1 MVCLIE
7 NKYVTEYINMW
18 KTGKIILNKERILL
32 IAYLEKYILTN
43 DNLYFDNEKIEH
55 FIKFSK
61 RYYFALEP
69 FQKFIA
75 AFVFLYEKEDNLQ
88 YYDEFALFM
97 ARGAGK
103 NGFISAL
110 SNFLISPLHGI
121 DEYGVTI
128 VANSEK
134 QAKTSFNEVYNMID
148 RNELYKHAGMPDAP
162 FSISKTEIKDLTTKS
177 IISYDTSNAKTK
189 DGGREGCVI
198 FDEVHIYEN
207 ADMVNVK
214 RGGLGKVIHDR
225 TFYIGT
231 DGFVREGFM
240 DGLKDRIM
248 NILKGKEID
257 ERLFPFWC
265 KLDDPKEVD
274 TFSMW
279 EKANPM
285 FHAPQN
291 SYARNLYRKV
301 MTEYKSLHTNRSN
314 RTEFMTKRMNLPE
327 VDLEKVIAPWEEILA
342 TNRPIPKLDNQMCI
356 GGLDFANIR
365 DFASVGLLFR
375 KNDDYIWIT
384 HSFVRQG
391 FLDTVK
397 LEPPI
402 KEWEEKGYL
411 TIVDDDVIEVEYIVN
426 WFVKAREK
434 YGLEKV
440 VADNYRTDIVRRAF
454 DEVGIPL
461 EVIRNPKAIHGLLA
475 PRIDTMFA
483 KHNVIYGDNPLM
495 RWFTNNVAV
504 KIKPDGNKEYVKKD
518 EVRRKTDG
526 FMAFVHALYRA
537 DEIVNVDLD
546 DSLDFLNSFNF

>member
-1 MVCLIE
+1 MITNE
-7 NKYVTEYINMW
+7 HVTHYINLW
-18 KTGKIILNKERILL
+18 RTGKITLNKERVLL
-32 IAYLEKYILTN
+32 IAHLEKHVLSR
-43 DNLYFDNEKIEH
+43 DDLYFDDEKINN
-55 FIKFSK
+55 FIAFTEK
-61 RYYFALEP
+61 YYFQLRP
-69 FQKFIA
+69 DQKFVA
-75 AFVFLYEKEDNLQ
+75 AFIFLFETETDLQ
-88 YYDEFALFM
+88 FYDEFALFM

-110 SNFLISPLHGI
+110 ANFLISPLHGI
-121 DEYGVTI
+121 DEYSITI

-148 RNELYKHAGMPDAP
+148 RNELYKCAEIPDAP
-162 FSISKTEIKDLTTKS
+162 FQISKTEIKDLITKS
-177 IISYDTSNAKTK
+177 ILSYDTSNAKTK

-207 ADMVNVK
+207 SDMVNVK
-214 RGGLGKVIHDR
+214 RGGLGKVLHDR

-231 DGFVREGFM
+231 DGFTREGFM
-240 DGLKDRIM
+240 DGMKDRIT
-248 NILKGKEID
+248 NILKGKEIE

-279 EKANPM
+279 QKANPM
-285 FHAPQN
+285 FCEPMN
-291 SYARNLYRKV
+291 GYASNLYRKV
-301 MTEYKSLHTNRSN
+301 MTEYKALNTNRSN
-314 RTEFMTKRMNLPE
+314 RSEFMTKRMNLPE

-342 TNRPIPKLDNQMCI
+342 TNRPIPDLKHQMCI

-375 KNDDYIWIT
+375 KGEDYIWIS

-402 KEWEEKGYL
+402 KQWQEDGLL
-411 TIVDDDVIEVEYIVN
+411 TIVDDDVIDIAYIVN
-426 WFVKAREK
+426 WFVKMKET

-440 VADNYRTDIVRRAF
+440 IADNYRTDIVRRAF
-454 DEVGIPL
+454 EEAGIEL
-461 EVIRNPKAIHGLLA
+461 EVIRNPRAIHSLLA

-504 KIKPDGNKEYVKKD
+504 KIRPDGNKEYIKKD

-537 DEIVNVDLD
+537 DEVVEVDID
-546 DSLDFLNSFNF
+546 GSLDMLLSMNF

>member
-1 MVCLIE
+1 MIT
-7 NKYVTEYINMW
+7 NKYVEEYISLW
-18 KTGKIILNKERILL
+18 RAGKILLNRERILL
-32 IAYLEKYILTN
+32 IEYLEKHILSR
-43 DNLYFDNEKIEH
+43 DDLFFDDEKIEN
-55 FIKFSK
+55 FITFAEK
-61 RYYFALEP
+61 YYFELRP
-69 FQKFIA
+69 DQKFVA
-75 AFVFLYEKEDNLQ
+75 AFIFLFETKTQLN

-121 DEYGVTI
+121 KNYGITI

-148 RNELYKHAGMPDAP
+148 TNELYKCAAIPDAP
-162 FSISKTEIKDLTTKS
+162 FSLSKTEIQDLATKS
-177 IISYDTSNAKTK
+177 ILSYDTSNAKTK

-198 FDEVHIYEN
+198 FDEVHRYEN

-214 RGGLGKVIHDR
+214 RSGLGKVLHDR

-240 DGLKDRIM
+240 DEMKDRIT
-248 NILKGKEID
+248 NILQGKEVE

-265 KLDDPKEVD
+265 KLDDKDEVN
-274 TFSMW
+274 TCSLW
-279 EKANPM
+279 QKANPM
-285 FHAPQN
+285 FSEPM
-291 SYARNLYRKV
+291 SKYASNLFRKV
-301 MTEYKSLHTNRSN
+301 QLEYKALATNRSN
-314 RTEFMTKRMNLPE
+314 RPEFMTKRMNLPE

-342 TNRPIPKLDNQMCI
+342 TNRPMPDLSYQQCI

-375 KNDDYIWIT
+375 NGEDYIWLS
-384 HSFVRQG
+384 HSFIRKG

-402 KEWEEKGYL
+402 KLWEQDGLL
-411 TIVDDDVIEVEYIVN
+411 TIVDNDVIEVDYIVN
-426 WFVKAREK
+426 WFIEMREK

-454 DEVGIPL
+454 DEAGIEL

-483 KHNVIYGDNPLM
+483 KHNVVYGDNPLM

-504 KIKPDGNKEYVKKD
+504 KIKPDGNKEYIKKD

-537 DEIVNVDLD
+537 DDIVDVNIE
-546 DSLDFLNSFNF
+546 DSLDMLLGMNF

>member
-1 MVCLIE
+1 MIT
-7 NKYVTEYINMW
+7 NKYVDYYIEQWRNGDI
-18 KTGKIILNKERILL
+18 TLNQERIDLFN
-32 IAYLEKYILTN
+32 YLQTHIYSR
-43 DNLYFDNEKIEH
+43 DDVFFDEEMIENC
-55 FIKFSK
+55 IKFIE
-61 RYYFALEP
+61 RWYFPTLP
-69 FQKFIA
+69 FQRFIISNIFLIDKSTKA
-75 AFVFLYEKEDNLQ
+75 AFFTEIAIL
-88 YYDEFALFM
+88 M
-97 ARGAGK
+97 GRGAGK
-103 NGFISAL
+103 NGFISAISDFL
-110 SNFLISPLHGI
+110 STPLHGI
-121 DEYGVTI
+121 KEYHISI
-128 VANSEK
+128 VANSED
-134 QAKTSFNEVYNMID
+134 QAKTSFDEIRNVLIENNRNKTGRTMNAPYEV
-148 RNELYKHAGMPDAP
+148 
-162 FSISKTEIKDLTTKS
+162 SKTEILNRSTKS
-177 IISYDTSNAKTK
+177 IIKYNTSNTKTK

-198 FDEVHIYEN
+198 FDEIHYFMGPE
-207 ADMVNVK
+207 MVNVK
-214 RGGLGKVIHDR
+214 RGGLGKKKNRR
-225 TFYIGT
+225 TFYIST
-231 DGFVREGFM
+231 DGFIREGYM
-240 DGLKDRIM
+240 DSMKEKIKSVLA
-248 NILKGKEID
+248 GKVKNS
-257 ERLFPFWC
+257 RLFPFYC

-274 TFSMW
+274 DLTMW

-285 FHAPQN
+285 LHKPL
-291 SYARNLYRKV
+291 SDYAKTL
-301 MTEYKSLHTNRSN
+301 KSTIEEEFYDLPFNRSN
-314 RTEFMTKRMNLPE
+314 RPEFMTKRMNLPE

-375 KNDDYIWIT
+375 KNEDYIWIT